1 MDSSSAELSALAR
14 RGSGSACRSLFGGFV
29 RWYHQSSPCIAKQVA
44 SANHWPELRCLVAVV
59 SDRSKTVGSTE
70 GMRRS
75 VETSC
80 LLKHRVSHVVP
91 ERIELMEK
99 VIIISVLH
107 FSIY

>member
-1 MDSSSAELSALAR
+1 MYELDSSSAELSALAR

-29 RWYHQSSPCIAKQVA
+29 RWFHQSSPCIARQVVPA
-44 SANHWPELRCLVAVV
+44 DHWPELRCLVAVV

-75 VETSC
+75 VETSS
-80 LLKHRVSHVVP
+80 LLKHRITHVVP

-99 VIIISVLH
+99 VI
-107 FSIY
+107 Y